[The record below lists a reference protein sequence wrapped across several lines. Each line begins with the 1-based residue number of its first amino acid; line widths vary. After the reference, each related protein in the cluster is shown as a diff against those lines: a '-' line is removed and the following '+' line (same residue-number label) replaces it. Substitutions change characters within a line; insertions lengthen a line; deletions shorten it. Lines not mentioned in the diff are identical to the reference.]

1 MCDLISMFSSCA
13 AKLPYGS
20 FQQSPQQ
27 NFSVPILQECINAI
41 TEHQRLHALMRGEWV
56 KGLLPH
62 SSVRADYMVQRIRG
76 NCMRDLIISYDFLLC
91 STFSSLCLLL
101 SHNHLVI
108 FL

>member
-1 MCDLISMFSSCA
+1 MFSSFA
-13 AKLPYGS
+13 AKLPLGN

-27 NFSVPILQECINAI
+27 NSSVPILQECIDAI

-76 NCMRDLIISYDFLLC
+76 NFMLDFL
-91 STFSSLCLLL
+91 
-101 SHNHLVI
+101 
-108 FL
+108 